1 MLPKNSIGVQ
11 GCAWGIGPRYGY
23 AGAMLGLNGLA
34 MGSRRKMVVSSAR
47 SRQGRDLFLR
57 LPPGALTH
65 AREAAYIPGGLIYLT
80 YRSRNGRTALPQ
92 EGTGE

>member
-23 AGAMLGLNGLA
+23 AGAMLGLKGLA

-47 SRQGRDLFLR
+47 SRQGRDLFCDFH
-57 LPPGALTH
+57 PAP
-65 AREAAYIPGGLIYLT
+65 
-80 YRSRNGRTALPQ
+80 
-92 EGTGE
+92 